1 MSSNSSIL
9 LVVVIAGK
17 TLRTT
22 NTSSVQPGKYP
33 FLKVLN
39 FLFNLTLSP
48 TLKAGGFFLKIHILA
63 VQIVP
68 NFFGIEHS
76 DFGGSHAN
84 TSMIRV
90 IILIH
95 EFR

>member
-1 MSSNSSIL
+1 M
-9 LVVVIAGK
+9 VVIPGK

-22 NTSSVQPGKYP
+22 NTSSVQPGSYP

-39 FLFNLTLSP
+39 FLFNFTLSP
-48 TLKAGGFFLKIHILA
+48 TLNAGGFLLEIRILA

-76 DFGGSHAN
+76 DFGGNHAN
-84 TSMIRV
+84 TSMIPV